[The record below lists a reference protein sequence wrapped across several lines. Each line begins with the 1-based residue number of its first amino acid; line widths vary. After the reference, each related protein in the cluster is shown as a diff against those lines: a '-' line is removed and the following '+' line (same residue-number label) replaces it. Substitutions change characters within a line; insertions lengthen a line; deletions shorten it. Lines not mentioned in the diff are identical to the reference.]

1 MNTIIYYNALRLIL
15 LTLLLCPAVN
25 AGERIA
31 ILDFEL
37 IDITSLPNTQTELD
51 RTASIKPLLE
61 QAILHAGDYQIIAV
75 GQAEYQAENAG
86 PGYLYRFHDIA
97 AKLGEKYSA
106 DWIVVGQ
113 HSKPSFLFSYLM
125 ANLIDV
131 KQGRLIARIEI
142 ELKGNHQKVTR
153 RGVRKLS
160 TKIDK
165 LITQYP
171 MRH

>member
-1 MNTIIYYNALRLIL
+1 MNYYKVLSLIVL
-15 LTLLLCPAVN
+15 MLVQCPAVN
-25 AGERIA
+25 AGNRIA
-31 ILDFEL
+31 ILPFEL
-37 IDITSLPNTQTELD
+37 NDITSLPNTQAELN

-61 QAILHAGDYQIIAV
+61 QAMKQAENYQIIDISK
-75 GQAEYQAENAG
+75 AEYQAENAG
-86 PGYLYRFHDIA
+86 PGYLFRFHDIA